1 MAAAWLGCLIVS
13 SQGVVINESLSCT
26 VCPRAETYK
35 DVNSFLYAGKI
46 MLLHDAAV
54 NCS

>member
-1 MAAAWLGCLIVS
+1 MPEDR
-13 SQGVVINESLSCT
+13 INTPWRRKIGLN
-26 VCPRAETYK
+26 ETYK